1 MSLEKFLKNI
11 AQATEKMQ
19 DYAKKEI
26 EGKQTTI
33 MHSEVYSTVDE
44 AKRAASDPSFRA
56 FYSSR
61 KEFNRRS
68 RGI

>member
-1 MSLEKFLKNI
+1 MSLKKFLSNI
-11 AQATEKMQ
+11 TSAVDKMQ

-33 MHSEVYSTVDE
+33 MHSEVYSTVEE
-44 AKRAASDPSFRA
+44 AKRASADPSFRA

-61 KEFNRRS
+61 KEFKRRS